1 MKRFNPINLKQR
13 PKAATH
19 QMSEQPNK
27 EERIR
32 ELEKALQ
39 TTRNELSYVS
49 TQLID
54 ERHLLER
61 MHGLVYN
68 VTRENAQLKRRIDE
82 LEAEAA
88 QSEARTQV
96 DSSRSPRL
104 PSMSPVS
111 VPVSPRVHHHHHH
124 TSPRLSPET
133 PEPTTSDANQRLINS
148 PRRAEWEEDESED
161 EIDWEQRERED
172 WFKDHTTVDYRRVT
186 GI

>member
-1 MKRFNPINLKQR
+1 
-13 PKAATH
+13 
-19 QMSEQPNK
+19 MSEQLNK

-54 ERHLLER
+54 EKHLLER

-68 VTRENAQLKRRIDE
+68 VTRENAQLKRRIEE

-88 QSEARTQV
+88 ESEARTQIQ
-96 DSSRSPRL
+96 SRL
-104 PSMSPVS
+104 QWPSMSPVS
-111 VPVSPRVHHHHHH
+111 VPVSPRVHHHHHPA
-124 TSPRLSPET
+124 SPRLSPET
-133 PEPTTSDANQRLINS
+133 PEPIAAAPSDANQRLTNS

-172 WFKDHTTVDYRRVT
+172 WFKDHTTVDYRTVT

>member
-1 MKRFNPINLKQR
+1 
-13 PKAATH
+13 
-19 QMSEQPNK
+19 MSEQPNK

-39 TTRNELSYVS
+39 TTRNELSYIS

-54 ERHLLER
+54 EKHLLER

-68 VTRENAQLKRRIDE
+68 VTRENAQLKRRIEE

-88 QSEARTQV
+88 QSEMRTQV
-96 DSSRSPRL
+96 DSSRS

-111 VPVSPRVHHHHHH
+111 VPVSPRIHHHHHSA
-124 TSPRLSPET
+124 SPRLSPET
-133 PEPTTSDANQRLINS
+133 PEPIAAAAPSDANQRLTNS
-148 PRRAEWEEDESED
+148 PRRVEWEEDESED

-172 WFKDHTTVDYRRVT
+172 WFKYHTTVDYRTVT

>member
-1 MKRFNPINLKQR
+1 
-13 PKAATH
+13 
-19 QMSEQPNK
+19 MSEQPNK

-54 ERHLLER
+54 EKHLLAR

-68 VTRENAQLKRRIDE
+68 VTQENAQLKTRIEE

-88 QSEARTQV
+88 ESEARTQIQ
-96 DSSRSPRL
+96 SRL
-104 PSMSPVS
+104 QWPSMSPVS
-111 VPVSPRVHHHHHH
+111 VPVSPRVHHPGHP

-133 PEPTTSDANQRLINS
+133 PEPIAAAAPSDANQRLTNS

-172 WFKDHTTVDYRRVT
+172 WFKDHTTLDYRTVT

>member
-1 MKRFNPINLKQR
+1 
-13 PKAATH
+13 
-19 QMSEQPNK
+19 MSGQTNNQ
-27 EERIR
+27 ERIR

-39 TTRNELSYVS
+39 TTRNELSYIS

-54 ERHLLER
+54 ERHLLEM

-68 VTRENAQLKRRIDE
+68 VTRENAQLKRRIEE

-88 QSEARTQV
+88 QSEMRTQV
-96 DSSRSPRL
+96 DSSRSPRS

-124 TSPRLSPET
+124 HHHTSPQLSPET
-133 PEPTTSDANQRLINS
+133 PESTTSDANQRLINS

-172 WFKDHTTVDYRRVT
+172 WFQDHTTVDYRRVT

>member
-1 MKRFNPINLKQR
+1 MKHFNPINLKQR
-13 PKAATH
+13 PKAATY

-39 TTRNELSYVS
+39 TTRNDLSHLS
-49 TQLID
+49 AQLID

-68 VTRENAQLKRRIDE
+68 VTRENAQLKRRIEE

-88 QSEARTQV
+88 QSEARTQIQ
-96 DSSRSPRL
+96 SRL
-104 PSMSPVS
+104 QWPSMSPVS

-124 TSPRLSPET
+124 TSPQLSPET
-133 PEPTTSDANQRLINS
+133 PEPTTSDANQRLTNS
-148 PRRAEWEEDESED
+148 PRRVEWEEDESED

>member
-1 MKRFNPINLKQR
+1 
-13 PKAATH
+13 
-19 QMSEQPNK
+19 MSEQLNK

-49 TQLID
+49 AQLID
-54 ERHLLER
+54 EKHLLAR

-68 VTRENAQLKRRIDE
+68 VTQENAQLKTRIEE

-88 QSEARTQV
+88 ESEARTQIQ
-96 DSSRSPRL
+96 SRL
-104 PSMSPVS
+104 QWPSMSPVS
-111 VPVSPRVHHHHHH
+111 VPVSPRVHHPGHP

-133 PEPTTSDANQRLINS
+133 PEPIAAAAPSDANQRLINDS
-148 PRRAEWEEDESED
+148 PRSTQSEED

-172 WFKDHTTVDYRRVT
+172 WFKDHTTLDYRTVT

>member
-1 MKRFNPINLKQR
+1 
-13 PKAATH
+13 
-19 QMSEQPNK
+19 MSEQLNK

-49 TQLID
+49 AQLID
-54 ERHLLER
+54 EKHLLAR

-68 VTRENAQLKRRIDE
+68 VTQENAQLKTRIEE

-88 QSEARTQV
+88 ESEARTQIQ
-96 DSSRSPRL
+96 SRL
-104 PSMSPVS
+104 QWPSMSPVS
-111 VPVSPRVHHHHHH
+111 VPVSPRVHYHHHH

-133 PEPTTSDANQRLINS
+133 PEPIAAAAPSDANQRLTNS

-172 WFKDHTTVDYRRVT
+172 WFKDHTTVDYRTVT

>member
-19 QMSEQPNK
+19 QMSGQTNNQEL
-27 EERIR
+27 IR

-39 TTRNELSYVS
+39 TTRNELSYIS

-68 VTRENAQLKRRIDE
+68 VTRENDQLKRRIEE

-88 QSEARTQV
+88 QSEMRTQV
-96 DSSRSPRL
+96 DSSRSPRS

-111 VPVSPRVHHHHHH
+111 VPVSPRVHHH
-124 TSPRLSPET
+124 TSPRLSPDT
-133 PEPTTSDANQRLINS
+133 PEPTTSDANQLLIDDS
-148 PRRAEWEEDESED
+148 PRRAEWEED

-172 WFKDHTTVDYRRVT
+172 WFKYHTTVDYRTVT

>member
-1 MKRFNPINLKQR
+1 
-13 PKAATH
+13 
-19 QMSEQPNK
+19 MSEQTNNQ
-27 EERIR
+27 ERIR

-39 TTRNELSYVS
+39 ITRNELSHIS
-49 TQLID
+49 TLLID
-54 ERHLLER
+54 ERRLLER

-68 VTRENAQLKRRIDE
+68 VTQENAQLKRRIEE

-88 QSEARTQV
+88 QSEARTQIQ
-96 DSSRSPRL
+96 SRL
-104 PSMSPVS
+104 QWPSMSPVS

-124 TSPRLSPET
+124 TSPQLSPET
-133 PEPTTSDANQRLINS
+133 PEPIAAATPVAPSDANQRLTNS

>member
-1 MKRFNPINLKQR
+1 
-13 PKAATH
+13 
-19 QMSEQPNK
+19 MSEQTNNQ
-27 EERIR
+27 ERIR

-39 TTRNELSYVS
+39 TTRNDLSHLS
-49 TQLID
+49 AQLID

-68 VTRENAQLKRRIDE
+68 VTRENAQLKRRIEE

-88 QSEARTQV
+88 QSEARTQIQ
-96 DSSRSPRL
+96 SRL
-104 PSMSPVS
+104 QWPSMSPVS

-133 PEPTTSDANQRLINS
+133 PEPIAAATPVAPSDANQRLTNS

>member
-1 MKRFNPINLKQR
+1 LKRFNPINLKQR

-19 QMSEQPNK
+19 QMSEQTNNQ
-27 EERIR
+27 ERIR

-39 TTRNELSYVS
+39 ITRNELSHIG

-68 VTRENAQLKRRIDE
+68 VTRENTQLKRRIEE

-88 QSEARTQV
+88 QSEMRTQV
-96 DSSRSPRL
+96 DSSRSPRS

-111 VPVSPRVHHHHHH
+111 VPVSPRIHHHHHH
-124 TSPRLSPET
+124 HHNTSPRLSPET
-133 PEPTTSDANQRLINS
+133 PEPTTSDANQRLINDS
-148 PRRAEWEEDESED
+148 PRRAEWEEV

>member
-1 MKRFNPINLKQR
+1 MKRFNPINLNQR
-13 PKAATH
+13 SKAATH

-49 TQLID
+49 TLLID

-68 VTRENAQLKRRIDE
+68 VTRENAQLKRRIEE

-88 QSEARTQV
+88 QSEARTQIQ
-96 DSSRSPRL
+96 SRL
-104 PSMSPVS
+104 QWPSMSPVS
-111 VPVSPRVHHHHHH
+111 VPVSPRIHHHLHHN
-124 TSPRLSPET
+124 SPQLSPET
-133 PEPTTSDANQRLINS
+133 PEPTPSDANQLLIDDS
-148 PRRAEWEEDESED
+148 PRRVEWEEDESED

-172 WFKDHTTVDYRRVT
+172 WFKDHTTVDYRTVT